1 MEVEM
6 EVEDDNTSGG
16 GGGGDT
22 VVEFTFTAVEI
33 DLDYEFEAARF
44 FDFTKEESPEE
55 AREAETWFDSVE
67 SYPPSLY
74 AYQVWGKPLTWTQA
88 AFAVRLLSREL
99 SENANAA
106 TQSKGFDEASQLN
119 GVCDDE
125 RAPEY
130 SAMDLRNTVRYKMC
144 NYHLTI
150 PPAVNSLADGDGV
163 SLELK
168 SYYLQAFQKQ
178 QPTSTIPR
186 GLAFKDG
193 TRNDN
198 YKSKTKSSWKP
209 SFPRT
214 STLMKPTASQL
225 AKQNQERLVDHFR
238 FQKLGNN
245 SSGVEGQ
252 AAKRQKLE
260 GGHLCK
266 VTDTKQQANLVH
278 KAPKREGAF
287 DGNASHGRLR
297 ITVPRPPDLATAH
310 RAQRIR
316 PKVDTGSE
324 HVASR
329 APGFRALP
337 LNRKIF
343 EAPSL
348 LHQKTTPQLPDFHEF
363 HLKTTERAAQNAAAV
378 PSTSACGNNSRVSQ
392 KPSFAFAAESRSR
405 DSKGSH
411 VASVSNQE
419 DRETIHKFKALPL
432 NKKIF
437 SSKGDL
443 GVFRSSKR
451 ETTVAMAFNFQTEK
465 RAHPAPPVDLFNKLS
480 LASELQPDS
489 GSQSNRPRP
498 RPSLFTKGS
507 KENRVCSFQQQSEM
521 KHLPTGKLP
530 ITGLKQ
536 AQFDCDK
543 TEGSPLLAISRNLV
557 IR

>member
-6 EVEDDNTSGG
+6 EDDNSSSN
-16 GGGGDT
+16 T

-44 FDFTKEESPEE
+44 FDFKREESLEE
-55 AREAETWFDSVE
+55 AREAEMWFDSVE
-67 SYPPSLY
+67 SYPPS
-74 AYQVWGKPLTWTQA
+74 P
-88 AFAVRLLSREL
+88 FAVRLLSREL
-99 SENANAA
+99 SENADVAS
-106 TQSKGFDEASQLN
+106 QSKGFDDASQLD
-119 GVCDDE
+119 GVSDV
-125 RAPEY
+125 RAPED
-130 SAMDLRNTVRYKMC
+130 SAMALRNT
-144 NYHLTI
+144 
-150 PPAVNSLADGDGV
+150 AVNSLADGDGV
-163 SLELK
+163 NEGVPLELK

-178 QPTSTIPR
+178 QSTSTIPR
-186 GLAFKDG
+186 GLGFKDS

-198 YKSKTKSSWKP
+198 YKSKTKPSWKP

-238 FQKLGNN
+238 FQKLGNS
-245 SSGVEGQ
+245 SSGIESQ

-266 VTDTKQQANLVH
+266 VTETKQQANFVH
-278 KAPKREGAF
+278 KPPKREGTF
-287 DGNASHGRLR
+287 DGNAGHGRLR
-297 ITVPRPPDLATAH
+297 ITVPRPPDLATAQ

-316 PKVDTGSE
+316 PKGDIGSE

-343 EAPSL
+343 EAPSS
-348 LHQKTTPQLPDFHEF
+348 LHQKRSTPQLPEFQEF

-378 PSTSACGNNSRVSQ
+378 PSTSACGNNLKVPQ
-392 KPSFAFAAESRSR
+392 KPSFAFAAESSNRE
-405 DSKGSH
+405 SKGSH
-411 VASVSNQE
+411 VASVSKQE
-419 DRETIHKFKALPL
+419 DCETIHRFKALPL

-451 ETTVAMAFNFQTEK
+451 ETTVAMTFNFQTEK
-465 RAHPAPPVDLFNKLS
+465 RAHHAPPVDLFNKLS
-480 LASELQPDS
+480 LASELQQDS
-489 GSQSNRPRP
+489 GSQLNRPRSRP
-498 RPSLFTKGS
+498 RPSVFTKGS

-521 KHLPTGKLP
+521 KHLSTGKLLRM
-530 ITGLKQ
+530 GSKQ
-536 AQFDCDK
+536 VLFDCDK
-543 TEGSPLLAISRNLV
+543 TITEGTPLLTISRNLV

>member
-1 MEVEM
+1 M
-6 EVEDDNTSGG
+6 EDDNSSGN
-16 GGGGDT
+16 T

-44 FDFTKEESPEE
+44 FDFTREESLEE
-55 AREAETWFDSVE
+55 AREAEMWFDSVE
-67 SYPPSLY
+67 SHPPS
-74 AYQVWGKPLTWTQA
+74 P
-88 AFAVRLLSREL
+88 FAIRLLSREL
-99 SENANAA
+99 SENANVA
-106 TQSKGFDEASQLN
+106 TQSKGFDDASQLD
-119 GVCDDE
+119 GVSDV
-125 RAPEY
+125 RAPED
-130 SAMDLRNTVRYKMC
+130 SAMALRNT
-144 NYHLTI
+144 
-150 PPAVNSLADGDGV
+150 DGDGV
-163 SLELK
+163 NEGVPLELK

-178 QPTSTIPR
+178 QPIGTIPR
-186 GLAFKDG
+186 GLAFKDS

-225 AKQNQERLVDHFR
+225 AKQNQERLMDHFR

-245 SSGVEGQ
+245 SSGVESQ

-266 VTDTKQQANLVH
+266 VTDTKQQANFVH

-287 DGNASHGRLR
+287 DGNAGHGKLR
-297 ITVPRPPDLATAH
+297 ITVPRPPDLATAQ

-316 PKVDTGSE
+316 PKGDIGSE

-348 LHQKTTPQLPDFHEF
+348 LHQKRSTPQLPEFQEF

-378 PSTSACGNNSRVSQ
+378 PSTSACGNNSKVPQ
-392 KPSFAFAAESRSR
+392 KHSFAFAAESSNRE
-405 DSKGSH
+405 SKGSH
-411 VASVSNQE
+411 VASVSKQE
-419 DRETIHKFKALPL
+419 DCETIHRFKALPL

-465 RAHPAPPVDLFNKLS
+465 RAHHAPPVDLFNKLS
-480 LASELQPDS
+480 LASELQQDS
-489 GSQSNRPRP
+489 GSQLNRPRP
-498 RPSLFTKGS
+498 RPSVFTKGS

-530 ITGLKQ
+530 RMGSKQ
-536 AQFDCDK
+536 VQFDCDK
-543 TEGSPLLAISRNLV
+543 TIKTEGTPLLTISSRNLV